1 MKTTKFL
8 SACLLLLPFMS
19 CTQVSDTKDKAV
31 ENKVDKLLSKMT
43 LEEKIGQ
50 MNQISSFGNIEEMSV
65 LIKKGEIGSI
75 LNEIDPVRV
84 NALQSV
90 AVEES
95 RLGIPLLI
103 AVMLFMGLR
112 LFFLSLWGR
121 LPLLILLWQKK
132 VRVWQL
138 LRHPLWEFAGRLPR

>member
-75 LNEIDPVRV
+75 LNEIGSGPCQCFAARGGG
-84 NALQSV
+84 
-90 AVEES
+90 
-95 RLGIPLLI
+95 RIP
-103 AVMLFMGLR
+103 A
-112 LFFLSLWGR
+112 
-121 LPLLILLWQKK
+121 
-132 VRVWQL
+132 
-138 LRHPLWEFAGRLPR
+138 WEFRC